1 MSDNPWETDETK
13 SGLVSI
19 GSHRLQLSVA
29 GPPRKRNEPAVVIMA
44 GLTSSVLEWPATIRL
59 LSKFVRTFSYER
71 SGFGASDNAPAE
83 VQPTSTRMALEL
95 DLLLKAADIKPPYII
110 IAHSYAG
117 ITSREFIH
125 LHKDSLNDIAG
136 IVFVDANTEETPPT
150 RPDETIDAV
159 LGELEGPEG
168 LRIRSQSCHKLSN
181 AEWQAL
187 LEEEATA
194 RHEQTANAEIS
205 FYLASAP
212 VLKEKGHLQE
222 GKAPLLGD
230 RPVSILQ
237 ANYAQDLQK
246 MYDAGVSAGNGTETQ
261 RAYMRKLI
269 SETNEAEA
277 RMQKEMLR
285 LSTRSVFTFVPDSG
299 HSIHF
304 ERPDAIAD
312 QVRWVLDQL
321 KIKN

>member
-1 MSDNPWETDETK
+1 MSDNPWEIDETK

-29 GPPRKRNEPAVVIMA
+29 GPPRKPNEPAVVIMA

-59 LSKFVRTFSYER
+59 LSKFVRTVSYER
-71 SGFGASDNAPAE
+71 PGFGASDNPPPE

-95 DLLLKAADIKPPYII
+95 DLLLKAANIKPPYII

-125 LHKDSLNDIAG
+125 LHKDSLDDIAG
-136 IVFVDANTEETPPT
+136 VVFVDANTEETPPM
-150 RPDETIDAV
+150 RPDENMDAV
-159 LGELEGPEG
+159 LGELDGPVG
-168 LRIRSQSCHKLSN
+168 LRIRSENCHKLST

-187 LEEEATA
+187 LEEEASA

-205 FYLASAP
+205 FYQASAP
-212 VLKEKGHLQE
+212 VLKEKGHLQV

-230 RPVSILQ
+230 RPVSVLQ
-237 ANYAQDLQK
+237 ANYARDLQK

-261 RAYMRKLI
+261 RNLMRKTI
-269 SETNEAEA
+269 SETTEVEA

-285 LSTRSVFTFVPDSG
+285 LSTRSNFTFVPDSG
-299 HSIHF
+299 HSIHM

-312 QVRWVLDQL
+312 QVQWVLDQL
-321 KIKN
+321 KIQK

>member
-1 MSDNPWETDETK
+1 MSDNPWEIDETK

-29 GPPRKRNEPAVVIMA
+29 GPPRGPNEPAIVIMA

-71 SGFGASDNAPAE
+71 SGFGASDNPPTD

-95 DLLLKAADIKPPYII
+95 DLLLKAADVKPPYILV
-110 IAHSYAG
+110 AHSYAG

-125 LHKDSLNDIAG
+125 LHKDSLDDIAG
-136 IVFVDANTEETPPT
+136 VVFVDANTEESPATY
-150 RPDETIDAV
+150 PDANVSAV
-159 LGELEGPEG
+159 LGKLDG
-168 LRIRSQSCHKLSN
+168 LRIRSEKCHKLFN

-187 LEEEATA
+187 LEEEASA
-194 RHEQTANAEIS
+194 KHEQTADAEVS
-205 FYLASAP
+205 FYKASAP
-212 VLKEKGHLQE
+212 VLQEKGQLQT

-230 RPVSILQ
+230 CPVSILQ

-246 MYDAGVSAGNGTETQ
+246 VYDAGVSAGNGTETQ
-261 RAYMRKLI
+261 RNLMRKFI
-269 SETNEAEA
+269 SETNEVEA
-277 RMQKEMLR
+277 NMQKEMLR
-285 LSTRSVFTFVPDSG
+285 LSTRSIFTFIPDSG
-299 HSIHF
+299 HSIHM

-321 KIKN
+321 KNKG

>member
-1 MSDNPWETDETK
+1 MSGNPWETDETK

-29 GPPRKRNEPAVVIMA
+29 GPSRKPNEPAVVIMA

-59 LSKFVRTFSYER
+59 LSKFVRTVSYER
-71 SGFGASDNAPAE
+71 PGFGASDDAPPQ
-83 VQPTSTRMALEL
+83 VRPTSTRMALEL

-110 IAHSYAG
+110 VAHSYAG

-125 LHKDSLNDIAG
+125 LHKDSLDDIAG
-136 IVFVDANTEETPPT
+136 VVFVDANTEETPPM
-150 RPDETIDAV
+150 RPDDNISAV
-159 LGELEGPEG
+159 LGDLDGPVG
-168 LRIRSQSCHKLSN
+168 LRIRSENCHKLLD

-187 LEEEATA
+187 LEEEASA

-205 FYLASAP
+205 FYQASAP
-212 VLKEKGHLQE
+212 VLKEKGQLQI

-230 RPVSILQ
+230 RPVSVLQ
-237 ANYAQDLQK
+237 ANYTQDLQK
-246 MYDAGVSAGNGTETQ
+246 MYDAGVSAGNGTEAQ
-261 RAYMRKLI
+261 RTSMRKTIL
-269 SETNEAEA
+269 ETKEVEAN
-277 RMQKEMLR
+277 MQKEMLR
-285 LSTRSVFTFVPDSG
+285 LSTRSTFTFVPDSG
-299 HSIHF
+299 HSIHM

-312 QVRWVLDQL
+312 QVQWVLDQL